1 MRNRAGYKDYYKIL
15 GLTKAATPA
24 EIKKAYRRLALKH
37 HPDRNPGDPEA
48 AVRFIEVA
56 EAYET
61 LADPERRRA
70 YDRSY
75 KPSQGTRESTG
86 AAPPPPTVPAV
97 STLLELPW
105 KTSGPRIRRHHPEIP
120 PVVIIIASG
129 TGGKQAS
136 WGHHAPA
143 RWHHDGTEHA
153 EVMISGEGLH
163 RTPAKSSAPS
173 FTKPPT
179 PWPPHAASP
188 TPAARAATTT
198 ESSPSSPL
206 NSAWTP
212 LKTAG
217 SAGAVTTVP
226 GTTARRYADELAA
239 LRRHDRM
246 AQRRARRRPPASGT
260 TNLIA
265 AICPCGRTIRVA
277 ASTLEEAPITC
288 QACDGT
294 FEPKI

>member
-1 MRNRAGYKDYYKIL
+1 MRGRTGYKDYYKIL
-15 GLTKAATPA
+15 GLTPAATPA
-24 EIKKAYRRLALKH
+24 EIKKAYRRLAFKH
-37 HPDRNPGDPEA
+37 HPDRNPGDPQA
-48 AVRFIEVA
+48 AARFIEIA

-75 KPSQGTRESTG
+75 KPSEGTRESTG

-97 STLLELPW
+97 STLLKILEDLW
-105 KTSGPRIRRHHPEIP
+105 AAIRGHHREIP

-129 TGGKQAS
+129 TGGKQAK
-136 WGHHAPA
+136 WGHHAPG

-163 RTPAKSSAPS
+163 RTPAEVLGTPC
-173 FTKPPT
+173 TKPPT

-198 ESSPSSPL
+198 ASSPPWPP

-212 LKTAG
+212 PKTTG
-217 SAGAVTTVP
+217 SAGPSPPSPAQPKGVTPTGSP
-226 GTTARRYADELAA
+226 CS
-239 LRRHDRM
+239 
-246 AQRRARRRPPASGT
+246 PP
-260 TNLIA
+260 
-265 AICPCGRTIRVA
+265 P
-277 ASTLEEAPITC
+277 
-288 QACDGT
+288 
-294 FEPKI
+294 